1 MAAANMAT
9 PNFLQ
14 LLSLIWIMVDLQSSL
29 AESSLL
35 VHFSRKPPPLTRSS
49 NAIFQYLVKR
59 LDGTNACK
67 RSVCSFSCELDG
79 KVVPC
84 GANGIVLR
92 NLTINDE
99 HNFLLNVTT
108 NKGET
113 SSSTYSWFID
123 RIPPTA
129 IISSEQTY
137 TNAKSVS
144 VDITF
149 SEPCTGLGGFICL
162 NSSNCDV
169 LVIGPGHVLAS
180 SLKIIRPGTHY
191 SLEVILSSKSAYG
204 RAVIQV
210 ADNVCADQAG
220 NRFKITHSSSLI
232 IHFDRRP
239 VTVDFWTSVPSY
251 ELILNALR
259 VNSGILVPF
268 QVRYNETR
276 HFAFKLKNISGTR
289 IITVDLLASTIFGR
303 TGTPVSPVAPMTFLY
318 DSMKPGVTLR
328 TSSQSVT
335 RESHINMIVEFT
347 KPVFGFE
354 ASMVEVMGGRLIR
367 LKELSRALYSLSV
380 QAETQTV
387 VSVTVPAGKVT
398 DISGN
403 ENMASNKI
411 EVKHYSTPAISVA
424 LHSFVSAGTIATSLV
439 AAIFSLSSA
448 NLEAISTL
456 ASGGTKCAASSP
468 STNLHGMIG
477 HLQVFALSGWFSVNQ
492 PIEYSEATRGL
503 QWLIPH
509 HKLPWKD
516 VGSSISD
523 NKGFPEKEIFFSIN
537 DGLFVRAKSHNRD
550 RHQNDSTNS
559 SYAEHVAALPSENNS
574 KPGWLPYQHNFSI
587 KITSFGQPLSSGEY
601 FSYFLRGEPMS
612 ASNVI
617 KKLGNYKG
625 WLDLEKNLFWLGVGG
640 GSLVL
645 IHVFIILFLRWR
657 TGISPQGSLSVP
669 RLELLLLILM
679 LPCIS
684 QSSTFVIKGGTA
696 RGIITG
702 ALLSAI
708 PAAFILS
715 VSLFHFIA
723 IFSGNFVQY
732 KEVGQLVNKE
742 TWYRRFWFFFT
753 GKSTN
758 GKWFYREGLPSSFL
772 PRLGILFDSC
782 KGCPVPVFV
791 DQDGSN
797 THMKWAKSGQS
808 GIGRMRAV
816 SSDGS
821 NKEIKIPLSKTV
833 LGRARSFYIVL
844 DLLRRV
850 GLGIISVAYSPEKSS
865 KSLLAL
871 IITSLQF
878 IYLFT
883 FKPYIRRSVQAAE
896 SVCLLCEVGVFG
908 IFIVQNQNNSNL
920 IEGKTW
926 GLVLL
931 VLLLASFIAQLINQW
946 HTMITSLSRFSQPHK
961 NSFRHGIKFAAKGAI
976 LTFLPRQHWCRV
988 IQTSSQPNAGLVSL
1002 NPLRSETEF
1011 ERRNGTGYM
1020 DPTNAMTATI
1030 VPVLGSA
1037 TPSPNLIETRDPI
1050 PEIDICE
1057 HIEVEGKW
1065 LKGHKAGPRN
1075 ELKVLREL
1083 AKASFSGTSRVEE
1096 ASTSYSWKK

>member
-1 MAAANMAT
+1 MVAANMAIF
-9 PNFLQ
+9 NFLQ
-14 LLSLIWIMVDLQSSL
+14 LLSLVLIMVGAQLCL
-29 AESSLL
+29 AESSLV
-35 VHFSRKPPPLTRSS
+35 VHFSRTPPTLTRSS
-49 NAIFQYLVKR
+49 NAVFQYLVKR

-67 RSVCSFSCELDG
+67 RNTCLFSCELDG
-79 KVVPC
+79 KAFPC
-84 GANGIVLR
+84 GANGIVLK

-108 NKGET
+108 NKGER

-123 RIPPTA
+123 RIAPTA

-137 TNAKSVS
+137 TNAKRVS

-149 SEPCTGLGGFICL
+149 SEPCTGLGGFNCL

-169 LVIGPGHVLAS
+169 SVTGPAYVRAS
-180 SLKIIRPGTHY
+180 SLQMIRPGTHY

-204 RAVIQV
+204 RAVIQL
-210 ADNVCADQAG
+210 ADNICADQAG
-220 NRFKITHSSSLI
+220 NRFNRTNSSSLT

-239 VTVDFWTSVPSY
+239 VTVDIWTSVPSY
-251 ELILNALR
+251 ELVINKVPRTVIATSKTEDLIIFLDFSTPLRNSTKQILNTLR
-259 VNSGILVPF
+259 VNSGTLVPF
-268 QVRYNETR
+268 HVRQNETR
-276 HFAFKLKNISGTR
+276 RFAFKLKNISGTE
-289 IITVDLLASTIFGR
+289 IITAELLASSIFGR
-303 TGTPVSPVAPMTFLY
+303 TGTPVSPVSPITFLY

-335 RESHINMIVEFT
+335 KESHINIIVEFT

-354 ASMVEVMGGRLIR
+354 ATMVEVMGGRLIR

-380 QAETQTV
+380 QAVTQTV
-387 VSVTVPAGKVT
+387 VSVTVPAGKAT

-403 ENMASNKI
+403 ENMASNQI
-411 EVKHYSTPAISVA
+411 EVKHYSIPATSIAS
-424 LHSFVSAGTIATSLV
+424 HSFVSAGTIATSLV

-448 NLEAISTL
+448 NLEAISML

-468 STNLHGMIG
+468 STNLHGLIG
-477 HLQVFALSGWFSVNQ
+477 HLQIFALSGWFSVNQ
-492 PIEYSEATRGL
+492 PVEYYETTRGL
-503 QWLIPH
+503 RWLIPH

-516 VGSSISD
+516 VGSSTSD
-523 NKGFPEKEIFFSIN
+523 NKGFPEEEKFVSIT
-537 DGLFVRAKSHNRD
+537 DDWFVGAKSHNRD
-550 RHQNDSTNS
+550 GHQDDLNTS
-559 SYAEHVAALPSENNS
+559 SYAEHVAALSSENNS
-574 KPGWLPYQHNFSI
+574 KLGWLPRQYNLSI
-587 KITSFGQPLSSGEY
+587 KSTSFGQPLSSAEY

-617 KKLGNYKG
+617 KKLGNYNG

-645 IHVFIILFLRWR
+645 IHVSIVLFLRWR

-669 RLELLLLILM
+669 RFELLLLILM

-702 ALLSAI
+702 ALLLAI
-708 PAAFILS
+708 PVAFVLS

-732 KEVGQLVNKE
+732 KEVRQLVNEE
-742 TWYRRFWFFFT
+742 TWSRRFWFFFT
-753 GKSTN
+753 GRSTN
-758 GKWFYREGLPSSFL
+758 GKWFYEEGLPSSFL
-772 PRLGILFDSC
+772 PRFGILFDNC

-791 DQDGSN
+791 DQVDSN
-797 THMKWAKSGQS
+797 THVKWAK
-808 GIGRMRAV
+808 
-816 SSDGS
+816 
-821 NKEIKIPLSKTV
+821 K
-833 LGRARSFYIVL
+833 
-844 DLLRRV
+844 RV
-850 GLGIISVAYSPEKSS
+850 ALGIISVAYSSERSS

-871 IITSLQF
+871 IITAVQF

-883 FKPYIRRSVQAAE
+883 FKPYIRRSVQVAE
-896 SVCLLCEVGVFG
+896 SVALLCEGGVFA
-908 IFIVQNQNNSNL
+908 IFIFQNNSNL
-920 IEGKTW
+920 IEAKTW

-931 VLLLASFIAQLINQW
+931 ILLLASFIAQLINQW
-946 HTMITSLSRFSQPHK
+946 YTMITSLSRFSQPHK
-961 NSFRHGIKFAAKGAI
+961 NSFRHGIKFAAKGVI
-976 LTFLPRQHWCRV
+976 LPFLPKHHWCRF
-988 IQTSSQPNAGLVSL
+988 IHSSSQPNAEILPV

-1011 ERRNGTGYM
+1011 ERGNRTGYM
-1020 DPTNAMTATI
+1020 DPTSAMTATI
-1030 VPVLGSA
+1030 VPVLSSG
-1037 TPSPNLIETRDPI
+1037 TPSPNLIETTDQR
-1050 PEIDICE
+1050 PEIDINE

-1075 ELKVLREL
+1075 ELKMLREL
-1083 AKASFSGTSRVEE
+1083 AKASFSGNSRVDE

>member
-1 MAAANMAT
+1 MAAGNMAT
-9 PNFLQ
+9 LNFLR

-59 LDGTNACK
+59 SDGTNACK

-137 TNAKSVS
+137 TNAKRLS

-169 LVIGPGHVLAS
+169 LVIGPAHVLAS
-180 SLKIIRPGTHY
+180 SLQIIRPGTHY
-191 SLEVILSSKSAYG
+191 SLEVILSSKGAYG

-210 ADNVCADQAG
+210 ADNICADQAG
-220 NRFKITHSSSLI
+220 NRFKITYSSSLI

-239 VTVDFWTSVPSY
+239 VTVDFWTSVPSF
-251 ELILNALR
+251 ELVINKVPRTVIATSKTEDLTIFLDFSIPLINSTKQILNALR

-268 QVRYNETR
+268 QVRHNETR
-276 HFAFKLKNISGTR
+276 HFAFKLKNISGTK
-289 IITVDLLASTIFGR
+289 IITVDLLASAIFGR
-303 TGTPVSPVAPMTFLY
+303 TGTPVSPVAPITFLY

-335 RESHINMIVEFT
+335 KESHINMIVEFT

-354 ASMVEVMGGRLIR
+354 ATMVEVMGGRLIR
-367 LKELSRALYSLSV
+367 LKELSRALYS
-380 QAETQTV
+380 
-387 VSVTVPAGKVT
+387 
-398 DISGN
+398 N
-403 ENMASNKI
+403 ENMASNQI
-411 EVKHYSTPAISVA
+411 EVKHYSTPAISIA

-516 VGSSISD
+516 VGTSISD
-523 NKGFPEKEIFFSIN
+523 NEGFPEKEKFLTIN

-559 SYAEHVAALPSENNS
+559 SYAEQVAALPRENNS
-574 KPGWLPYQHNFSI
+574 KPGWLPHQHNFSI
-587 KITSFGQPLSSGEY
+587 KITSFGQPLSSSEY
-601 FSYFLRGEPMS
+601 FSYFLKGEPMS

-617 KKLGNYKG
+617 KKLGNYNG

-669 RLELLLLILM
+669 RLELLLLIFM

-732 KEVGQLVNKE
+732 KEVGQLVNEE
-742 TWYRRFWFFFT
+742 TWYRKFWFFFT

-791 DQDGSN
+791 DQDDSN
-797 THMKWAKSGQS
+797 THMKWAKNGQS

-821 NKEIKIPLSKTV
+821 NKEIKIPLSKRV
-833 LGRARSFYIVL
+833 LGRARSLYIVL
-844 DLLRRV
+844 DLLKRV
-850 GLGIISVAYSPEKSS
+850 GLGIISAAYSPEKSS

-871 IITSLQF
+871 IITSIQF

-896 SVCLLCEVGVFG
+896 SVSLLCE
-908 IFIVQNQNNSNL
+908 
-920 IEGKTW
+920 
-926 GLVLL
+926 
-931 VLLLASFIAQLINQW
+931 LINQW
-946 HTMITSLSRFSQPHK
+946 YAMITSLSRFSQPHK
-961 NSFRHGIKFAAKGAI
+961 NSFRLGIKFAAKGAI

-988 IQTSSQPNAGLVSL
+988 IQTSSQPKAGLVL
-1002 NPLRSETEF
+1002 VNPLRSETEF
-1011 ERRNGTGYM
+1011 ERRNRTGYM

-1050 PEIDICE
+1050 PEIDISE

-1065 LKGHKAGPRN
+1065 LKGHKAGKRN
-1075 ELKVLREL
+1075 ELKMLREL
-1083 AKASFSGTSRVEE
+1083 AKASFSGKSRVEE